1 MGTLISAG
9 GNISLF
15 DGNGGI
21 NYPNISSLNVSGSGV
36 TITNPTPGVI
46 GLAISGSGGSFVP
59 YTGATANLNLGAFRL
74 LSTGATISILGTD
87 FIVNG
92 LSGQA
97 FRINNADLKTQH
109 YQGGGIN
116 YPSITFASATTY
128 GFSYGSSQIGLV
140 TANVSRMTLSTTA
153 VTFADTFNMI
163 FNTATGTKLGT
174 TTAQKLSFWNATPI
188 IQPTTAVTAATFVA
202 NAGTTINSAS
212 TFDGYTI
219 AKVVKA
225 LRNTGLLA

>member
-1 MGTLISAG
+1 MGTIITAG

-46 GLAISGSGGSFVP
+46 GLAISGGGSFVP
-59 YTGATANLNLGAFRL
+59 YTGAIANLNLGAFRL
-74 LSTGATISILGTD
+74 LSTGATINIIGTD
-87 FIVNG
+87 FIVTG

-97 FRINNADLKTQH
+97 FRINNADLKTQL
-109 YQGGGIN
+109 YAGGGIN
-116 YPSITFASATTY
+116 YPALTFASATTY
-128 GFSYGSSQIGLV
+128 GFSYGASQIGLV
-140 TANVSRMTLSTTA
+140 TANVSRMSLSTTA
-153 VTFADTFNMI
+153 VTFADSFNMS
-163 FNTATGTKLGT
+163 FNTTNGTKIGT
-174 TTAQKLSFWNATPI
+174 TTTQKLSFWNATPI
-188 IQPTTAVTAATFVA
+188 VQPTTAVTAATYVPL
-202 NAGTTINSAS
+202 AGGNIQQND

-219 AKVVKA
+219 AKIVKA